1 MEEINDDI
9 KNKIM
14 IDVLLNAQIHNG
26 SPNAKVVLGSLL
38 GKNPE
43 LRPLAKQIN
52 IEVQKFVDEINSW
65 DRTKISNTLIE
76 LAPNAMK
83 ETQAR
88 KDKKS
93 EQRKEQKKGL
103 PDLANALKGKV
114 RVRYAPDPS
123 KFPHLGQGMNY
134 MINHMYAKKYD
145 GYVLLRFDDTNPEKV
160 DPIYYDA
167 IKDGLRWLGCE
178 WNEEVRASNFIN
190 EMYDVTTELI
200 EKKELYFCSC
210 EPLEF
215 NEKKDEGLPCKHRNL
230 ETNVHTENFK
240 RMLSGEIKKGE
251 GVIRLKGVL
260 GSNNLNMRDPVMFRI
275 SDVKH
280 PLVEEEYKV
289 WPLYD
294 FESAFFEMKY
304 NITHV
309 IRSGEFGQMREELQT
324 YLIELMGGIKPE
336 FISFGRF
343 NIQGSPTSGRVIRE
357 LVNEGIVS
365 GWDDLRLLTLQALK
379 RRGIHPKTAKLLIE
393 EASITAKNSTIAWVT
408 LESISRSLL
417 DETAN
422 RLYMVI
428 DPLMVEIDG
437 INDGN
442 IELPFHPKIK
452 NYGVRKINITK
463 RIYISSEDLNF
474 NEGDIIRLKDFC
486 NIKIIKIGDKIRA
499 NFLSKEII
507 KGVTKIQWVNDDY
520 KEIKLLDP
528 KLLYPIKN
536 QIDKNSMK
544 KVSGYVENNISNLEL
559 NTIVQFERIGFAK
572 VENIDNE
579 ITGHFVHRF

>member
-1 MEEINDDI
+1 MKEINDDI

-65 DRTKISNTLIE
+65 DRTKISNTLME

-103 PDLANALKGKV
+103 PNLANALKGKV

-178 WNEEVRASNFIN
+178 WNEEVRASSFIN
-190 EMYDVTTELI
+190 EMYDMTTELI

-215 NEKKDEGLPCKHRNL
+215 NEKKDKGLPCNHRNL
-230 ETNVHTENFK
+230 ETKIHTENFK

-280 PLVEEEYKV
+280 PLVEEKYKV

-324 YLIELMGGIKPE
+324 YLIELMGGLKPE

-357 LVNEGIVS
+357 LVNEGVVS

-417 DETAN
+417 DETAR

-437 INDGN
+437 IEDGN
-442 IELPFHPKIK
+442 IELPFHPEIK
-452 NYGVRKINITK
+452 DYGVRKMNITK
-463 RIYISSEDLNF
+463 RVFISSEDF
-474 NEGDIIRLKDFC
+474 VFKEGDIVRLKDFC
-486 NIKIIKIGDKIRA
+486 NIKIIKIEEKIHA
-499 NFLSKEII
+499 DFVSKEVI
-507 KGVTKIQWVNDDY
+507 KGVAKIQWVNDDF

-528 KLLYPIKN
+528 KLLYPVKN
-536 QIDKNSMK
+536 EIDKNSMK
-544 KVSGYVENNISNLEL
+544 STFGYVENNILNLEL
-559 NTIVQFERIGFAK
+559 DTIVQFERIGFAK
-572 VENIDNE
+572 LENIDNE
-579 ITGHFVHRF
+579 ITGHFIHRF